1 MATSPPGLGIQIPR
15 GLPRKTRYLT
25 CMPAFHTLSL
35 VPDAERRRAIE
46 LALKNAGHVLVTA
59 SAPWEA
65 SEALAT
71 PGLDFLVLDL
81 RLPEIDLPQLQEA
94 VNPGGSNPPDS
105 LEAAERR
112 HIALT
117 LRHTRGNR
125 RQAARI
131 LGIARST
138 MLAKL
143 RKYGLETV
151 GTQEESR

>member
-1 MATSPPGLGIQIPR
+1 
-15 GLPRKTRYLT
+15 
-25 CMPAFHTLSL
+25 MPSFHTLTL
-35 VPDAERRRAIE
+35 IPDVARRRGVE
-46 LALKNAGHVLVTA
+46 EVLRSAGHVLVTA
-59 SAPWEA
+59 TSPGEA
-65 SEALAT
+65 VESLTT
-71 PGLDFLVLDL
+71 PGLDFLALDL
-81 RLPEIDLPQLQEA
+81 SLPGLDLTRLQEA
-94 VNPGGSNPPDS
+94 LNPSGPNPPDS

-117 LRHTRGNR
+117 LQHTRGNR

-151 GTQEESR
+151 GTSK